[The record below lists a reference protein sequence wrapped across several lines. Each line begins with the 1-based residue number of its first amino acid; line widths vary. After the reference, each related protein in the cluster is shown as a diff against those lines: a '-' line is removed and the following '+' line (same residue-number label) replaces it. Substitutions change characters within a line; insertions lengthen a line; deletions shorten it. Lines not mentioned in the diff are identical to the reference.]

1 MIKTYKNNIYII
13 MYHYVKNI
21 KKSEFPN
28 QKGLEFKDFKKQILF
43 FKKNFNMLSNE
54 QFSEIIKTKK
64 IPKKKSILLTFDDGY
79 KDHLDYVFP
88 FLKKQNILANFYPP
102 IICIKNKKILDVN
115 KIHFILEK
123 EQNRDKIINLI
134 NLYLK
139 KFHNKNLDE
148 LQINKIDLKSRYDDK
163 KTVLIKRLLQNYLP
177 LSSREKIVNKIF
189 KDIMNTS
196 EEDFSKKIYMNKNN
210 IQELYK
216 NNFTIGSHGVDHL
229 WWDKLSK
236 NKQEIEI
243 KSSINYLKKI
253 KVYNEN
259 FSVCYPYGRYNNTT
273 LKLLNKYKVKFALT
287 TKVDKVNSRNISK
300 SLELP
305 RYNTNDFK

>member
-1 MIKTYKNNIYII
+1 MIKTYGNNIYIV

-28 QKGLEFKDFKKQILF
+28 QKGLEFNDFKKQIIF
-43 FKKNFNMLSNE
+43 FKKNFNILSND
-54 QFSEIIKTKK
+54 QFSNIIETQK

-88 FLKKQNILANFYPP
+88 YLKKQNILANFYPP

-123 EQNRDKIINLI
+123 EQNRDKILNLI
-134 NLYLK
+134 FLYLK
-139 KFHNKNLDE
+139 KFLNKNLEQLKLDK
-148 LQINKIDLKSRYDDK
+148 INLKSRYDDK
-163 KTVLIKRLLQNYLP
+163 KTILIKKLLQNHLP
-177 LSSREKIVNKIF
+177 SSCREKIVNKIF

-196 EEDFSKKIYMNKNN
+196 EEDFSKKIYMSKSN
-210 IQELYK
+210 IQELYA

-229 WWDKLSK
+229 WWDKLSGK
-236 NKQEIEI
+236 KQEIEI
-243 KSSINYLKKI
+243 KNSINYFKKI
-253 KVYNEN
+253 RVFDKN
-259 FSVCYPYGRYNNTT
+259 FSVCYPYGRYNKKT
-273 LKLLNKYKVKFALT
+273 LGLLKRYKVKFALT
-287 TKVDKVNSRNISK
+287 TKVDKVNLKNINNN
-300 SLELP
+300 LELP